1 MPDIEKLISICHKV
15 HAKGFVAATDGNISA
30 ITPDNTILITRS
42 GIRKSDVTDNDILE
56 FDFNGNLLKGEGRIT
71 TEFKLHLYAYSK
83 RKEVNAVVHCHP
95 VHATLFGLLGEGL
108 TKHYFA
114 EVILTLGKV
123 PFCPYGT
130 PSTNELPLSL
140 EPHINY
146 AWAFILENHGALT
159 LGVNLD
165 DAYNK
170 MEKLEHASEII
181 YKARLLGTPKELSIE
196 DVRQLLEISEETYG
210 IKQDPRNV

>member
-15 HAKGFVAATDGNISA
+15 HEKGFVAATDGNISA

-42 GIRKSDVTDNDILE
+42 GIRKSDVTENDILE

-140 EPHINY
+140 DPHINY

-159 LGVNLD
+159 LGTNLD

-181 YKARLLGTPKELSIE
+181 YKAKLLGTPKELTIE

>member
-15 HAKGFVAATDGNISA
+15 HEKGFVAATDGNISA
-30 ITPDNTILITRS
+30 ITPNNTILITRS
-42 GIRKSDVTDNDILE
+42 GIRKSDVTENDILE

-140 EPHINY
+140 DPHINY

-159 LGVNLD
+159 LGTNLD

-181 YKARLLGTPKELSIE
+181 YKARLLDTPKELTIE

>member
-15 HAKGFVAATDGNISA
+15 HSRGCVAATDGNISA

-42 GIRKSDVTDNDILE
+42 GIRKSDVTENDILE

-140 EPHINY
+140 DPHINY

-159 LGVNLD
+159 LGTNLD

-181 YKARLLGTPKELSIE
+181 YKARLLDTPKELTIE

>member
-15 HAKGFVAATDGNISA
+15 HEKGFVAATDGNISA

-42 GIRKSDVTDNDILE
+42 GIRKSDVTENDILE

-140 EPHINY
+140 DPHINY

-159 LGVNLD
+159 LGTNLD

-196 DVRQLLEISEETYG
+196 DARQLLEISEETYG

>member
-15 HAKGFVAATDGNISA
+15 HEKGFVAATDGNISA

-42 GIRKSDVTDNDILE
+42 GIRKSDVTENDILE

-159 LGVNLD
+159 LGTNLD

-181 YKARLLGTPKELSIE
+181 YKAKLLGTPKELSIE

>member
-1 MPDIEKLISICHKV
+1 MQDIEKLISTCHKV
-15 HAKGFVAATDGNISA
+15 HDRGFVAATDGNISS
-30 ITPDNTILITRS
+30 ITTDNTILITRS
-42 GIRKSDVTDNDILE
+42 GVRKGDVTDKDILE
-56 FDFNGNLLKGEGRIT
+56 FDFNGNLLNGEGRIT

-95 VHATLFGLLGEGL
+95 VHATLLGLLGEGL

-140 EPHINY
+140 DPHINY

-159 LGVNLD
+159 LGTNLD

-181 YKARLLGTPKELSIE
+181 YKAKLLGVPKELSIE
-196 DVRQLLEISEETYG
+196 EVRQLLEISEETYG

>member
-114 EVILTLGKV
+114 EVILTLEKV

>member
-15 HAKGFVAATDGNISA
+15 HEKGFVAATDGNISA

-42 GIRKSDVTDNDILE
+42 GIRKSDVTENDILE

-140 EPHINY
+140 DPHINY

-159 LGVNLD
+159 LGTNLD

-181 YKARLLGTPKELSIE
+181 YKAKLLGTPKELSIE